1 LKIVTTFSEGV
12 SNESLNLVTPANP
25 GSLSGAGSRGQ
36 EATEDLDSGFRRN
49 GVERPQRPCWASS
62 ERSLK
67 LVGFFSTFRLRAC
80 CAQAL
85 FFVLC
90 VISACSGDANGKP
103 KTADPRKKM
112 AVPVTV
118 ATAVTKPVPVQ
129 LRAIGNVQ
137 AYATVLIRARVG
149 GELQGV
155 HFKEGEEVRTGA
167 LLFTIDPRPFE
178 AALKQAEANLARD
191 RSQLERAR
199 KQAERYAS
207 VVKRGYVSEDQ
218 NDQILA
224 NAAALE
230 ASVRAYEA
238 AVENARLDLKYCII
252 RSPVN
257 GVTGQIKVDQGN
269 LVKANDT
276 DNPMVTIRQTS
287 PIYVVFSV
295 PEQNLPQ
302 LKKHMAAQPLDV
314 AVVVPGDEGQ
324 LIRGELD
331 FIDNSVDQTTGTILL
346 RATFTNKDKVLWPGQ
361 FVNVTLTLTTQPDA
375 VVIPSHALQTG
386 QQGSYVFV
394 VNPDSTAE
402 YRPVTLTRT
411 IDGEAVVAR
420 GVAPGDKVVTDGQLR
435 LTQGAQVTIVRAD
448 DAVIEEKRQ

>member
-1 LKIVTTFSEGV
+1 V
-12 SNESLNLVTPANP
+12 S
-25 GSLSGAGSRGQ
+25 GH
-36 EATEDLDSGFRRN
+36 F
-49 GVERPQRPCWASS
+49 QRSP
-62 ERSLK
+62 E
-67 LVGFFSTFRLRAC
+67 VGGFFFRFFGRAC
-80 CAQAL
+80 WTLVL
-85 FFVLC
+85 FFVFSL
-90 VISACSGDANGKP
+90 ISACSGDANGKS
-103 KTADPRKKM
+103 KTATDPRKKL

-118 ATAVTKPVPVQ
+118 AIAVSKPMPVQ

-155 HFKEGEEVRTGA
+155 HFREGEEVKTGA

-178 AALKQAEANLARD
+178 SALKQAEANLARD
-191 RSQLERAR
+191 RAQLERAR

-230 ASVRAYEA
+230 ASVKAGEA
-238 AVENARLDLKYCII
+238 AVENARLDLKYCTI

-269 LVKANDT
+269 LIKANDN
-276 DNPMVTIRQTS
+276 DNPMVTIRQTT

-302 LKKHMAAQPLDV
+302 LKKHMAEHPLDV
-314 AVVVPGDEGQ
+314 AVVVPGGEGQ
-324 LIRGELD
+324 MIRGELD
-331 FIDNSVDQTTGTILL
+331 FVDNSVDQTTGTILL
-346 RATFTNKDKVLWPGQ
+346 RATFANKDRVLWPGQ

-375 VVIPSHALQTG
+375 VVIPSQALQTG
-386 QQGSYVFV
+386 QHGSYVFV
-394 VNPDSTAE
+394 VTPSSIAE

-411 IDGEAVVAR
+411 IDGEAVVAT
-420 GVAPGDKVVTDGQLR
+420 GIAPGDNVVTDGQLR
-435 LTQGAQVTIVRAD
+435 LTQGALVTIVRAD
-448 DAVIEEKRQ
+448 ESESEAKPQ